1 MEFSD
6 HLNLDRMSRR
16 ERLRVLGIQC
26 VCASLNQIAESP
38 QPEPREVS
46 DVACLAI
53 HHAE

>member
-6 HLNLDRMSRR
+6 HLNLDKISRK
-16 ERLRVLGIQC
+16 ERLRILGIQC

-46 DVACLAI
+46 DIASLAI
-53 HHAE
+53 QHVE